1 MAGNGGNDINL
12 ATLWIP
18 VTAETSHIKEQLS
31 KAGAEGAKE
40 FSQSFQR
47 NFNGQDLFQKAYDS
61 AIRATWAKA
70 GREHAKEYIDSMN
83 PRESGSKIAAGLSDG
98 LKDGFGESMPKISNL
113 LSGGIVAGLTAA
125 FVTKGLEVVTE
136 AMTKMVETVAAGVEK
151 AADEILKIGEAWEL
165 VDRQLQTTTSASGE
179 ALESLRQSADNVVR
193 SGLGVSMDKLGTT
206 MGTLAQRTGLE
217 AGPALEQLSKQ
228 VMELGSRFG
237 SVNLDRLTGAF
248 NVYGVKNYEAALQ
261 SLLNS
266 ARNTGTNLNEV
277 IDGAR
282 QGGAVLAQTGMDIG
296 QAGAFV
302 AQLSKAGLDLKPVL
316 TGMQMAEKDFAKEG
330 VPFNEGLRNTLTQ
343 INDLITAG
351 RSDDARALAE
361 KVFGPRNWATVLQA
375 VSDHVLDFKALLN
388 SIGPDTGQGIDDFIN
403 STATLEER
411 FTALKQKAEEIF
423 KPFGEAAMGQI
434 GHALDNLGG
443 WIETNRTKI
452 VGWIQSIGD
461 KFIAQLP
468 AIETFAASL
477 LGIIGPVIDII
488 TQLFANSMETFTT
501 WMDVILRPIH
511 EMPKMMA
518 TLLFGP
524 MGSGLKDMADNFI
537 NTEPSILKMS
547 KAIGDVRVT
556 PELNQLSQWIQ
567 NHKTDV
573 DNATQSWDNYTNSMK
588 GATVGPYGMPSIGG
602 GPAGPSFGPWG
613 PGGGGP
619 GAISG
624 NIPRGMVPSNG
635 INLSTVPLAAQK
647 YANDCIDASA
657 RIILSHSGVNMSEDQ
672 LENVIAPGGSI
683 SSLASGLNQLNP
695 RGNFVAMEGSGG
707 SQQVMFNAIKASI
720 DNGPGSILNVAPGS
734 SLAGHTFAP
743 GHFIAVTGY
752 NPDGSINVSDTADGR
767 QYSVSQE
774 DAFQATRGRGIV
786 AGTGIGPAPE
796 VGRTGGAGGSR
807 MGGFSRGGG
816 FPMSPPPAPPGPP
829 PVITDGSGNTYVLGG
844 SSGGG
849 AIAGMPVPDNSG
861 ADIGVDFPKPIQF
874 PNVDIP
880 DTPPTVGGAAAPA
893 ASVPVPDFP
902 YTPFSP
908 VNMPTVGYNKAG
920 EPMSGAYG
928 GITAEQATRDAEE
941 VQQRLHEKERAQ
953 AEVDDISA
961 KIAAAK
967 QAGDDAAKLHTLNE
981 QLAQALWNQNKTTQ
995 DFSDAQT
1002 KQTDDWNKI
1011 PSASSGKSSKDSSM
1025 GSQLGS
1031 GLMKGIGQELGFGDL
1046 FGKPP
1051 WEWGLWKLGA
1061 GLASWG
1067 IGEANAYGDASSGGA
1082 GGGGGAPGGG
1092 GGGSGLGGMLGGLLS
1107 GAGKSAGIN
1116 PAVSTP
1122 NVSGAPNVMPT
1133 SGNLA
1138 ESRPDNAPILP
1149 PGQVSNTFNI
1159 QAQNPNDAATT
1170 FGHVTNSSG
1179 FQSSMGTAGVG
1190 PVANG

>member
-403 STATLEER
+403 STATLEDR

-624 NIPRGMVPSNG
+624 NIPRGMGAGVLMQGQSPGAAGTSPNG
-635 INLSTVPLAAQK
+635 FPLLAPEQGFSINGVSAQAAAGGAGQKLAAF
-647 YANDCIDASA
+647 AEWFN
-657 RIILSHSGVNMSEDQ
+657 
-672 LENVIAPGGSI
+672 ENIEPVK
-683 SSLASGLNQLNP
+683 
-695 RGNFVAMEGSGG
+695 E
-707 SQQVMFNAIKASI
+707 
-720 DNGPGSILNVAPGS
+720 
-734 SLAGHTFAP
+734 LAGFDAGGHGLGNKSNHTSGSALDINWDDFTALQGHGADATTHFSPTQMQEINTALQQFGMTWGQYWTPDSRDP
-743 GHFIAVTGY
+743 GHFEIAGASY
-752 NPDGSINVSDTADGR
+752 APLPSSGSVPR
-767 QYSVSQE
+767 
-774 DAFQATRGRGIV
+774 
-786 AGTGIGPAPE
+786 
-796 VGRTGGAGGSR
+796 GAGGSR

-844 SSGGG
+844 SGGGG
-849 AIAGMPVPDNSG
+849 AIAGSPVPDNSG

-880 DTPPTVGGAAAPA
+880 DTPPTVGGSAAPA
-893 ASVPVPDFP
+893 ASVPIPSFP

-941 VQQRLHEKERAQ
+941 VQQRQHEKERAQ
-953 AEVDDISA
+953 AEVNDISA

-967 QAGDDAAKLHTLNE
+967 QAGDDATKLHALNE
-981 QLAQALWNQNKTTQ
+981 QLQQALWGQNKATQ
-995 DFSDAQT
+995 DLTDAQT
-1002 KQTDDWNKI
+1002 KQSNDWNKI
-1011 PSASSGKSSKDSSM
+1011 ASSSSSGGKSSKDASM

-1067 IGEANAYGDASSGGA
+1067 IGEANAYGDASSGGG